1 MHRFY
6 PGSLLQIL
14 ILSATLG
21 SVTARADYVQIN
33 LVSDIPGFAS
43 LMDASLKNP
52 WGISHSAT
60 SPFWI
65 SDQGANV
72 STLYTVAGGT
82 VSKNALTVAI
92 PTTAGGP
99 PQGPTGQ
106 VNNPFT
112 SAPNSA
118 FVVGSAPA
126 NFIFANLNGTISA
139 WNNGLGTTAQ
149 ITATT
154 PGAVYTGL
162 AVAGNTAATATLY
175 AANGAQ
181 NRIDVFNGSFAP
193 TSTAGGFVN
202 SVLPAGL
209 VPFNVQTINGNV
221 YVTYA
226 PAGRPAQISATAG
239 MGAVAVFDT
248 NGNLINQ
255 LITGGH
261 LASPWGIA
269 LAPSSFGQFG
279 GDLLVGNFSFAHSEI
294 NAFDPITGAWI
305 GTIPIDT
312 GTNTPG
318 GLWALIFGNGGSG
331 GDPNT
336 LYFTDGV
343 NGESNGLFGSITAV
357 PEPSTWAMMILG
369 FVGVAFLAYRRRNQ
383 SASLSAA

>member
-6 PGSLLQIL
+6 PSSLLQLL

-21 SVTARADYVQIN
+21 SVTARADYVQTN

-43 LMDASLKNP
+43 ITDSSLNNP

-65 SDQGANV
+65 SDQGTNV

-82 VSKNALTVAI
+82 VSKNALTVSI
-92 PTTAGGP
+92 PTTPSG

-106 VNNPFT
+106 VNNNIA
-112 SAPNSA
+112 SS
-118 FVVGSAPA
+118 FVVGAAPA

-139 WNNGLGTTAQ
+139 WNGGAGTSAVVE
-149 ITATT
+149 ATT

-162 AVAGNTAATATLY
+162 AISGNSPATAALY

-193 TSTAGGFVN
+193 TSTPGGFVN

-255 LITGGH
+255 LITGGR

-269 LAPSSFGQFG
+269 LAPSGFGQFS
-279 GDLLVGNFSFAHSEI
+279 GDLLVGNFSFVASEI
-294 NAFDPITGAWI
+294 NAYDPITGALI

-312 GTNTPG
+312 GTNSPG
-318 GLWALIFGNGGSG
+318 GLWALIFGNGGNG

-357 PEPSTWAMMILG
+357 PEPSTWAMIILG
-369 FVGVAFLAYRRRNQ
+369 FAGVGFMAYRRRNQ
-383 SASLSAA
+383 SPSLRTT

>member
-6 PGSLLQIL
+6 PSSLLQLL

-21 SVTARADYVQIN
+21 SVTARADYVQTN

-43 LMDASLKNP
+43 IMDPSLKNP
-52 WGISHSAT
+52 WGVSHSAS

-65 SDQGANV
+65 SDQGTNV

-92 PTTAGGP
+92 PTTGSGA
-99 PQGPTGQ
+99 QGPTGQ
-106 VNNPFT
+106 VNNNIASSFM
-112 SAPNSA
+112 
-118 FVVGSAPA
+118 VGAAPA

-139 WNNGLGTTAQ
+139 WNNSAGTTAVVE
-149 ITATT
+149 ASTT
-154 PGAVYTGL
+154 GAVYTGL
-162 AVAGNTAATATLY
+162 AIAGNTPATATLF

-193 TSTAGGFVN
+193 TSTSGGFVN

-255 LITGGH
+255 LITGGR

-312 GTNTPG
+312 GANTPG
-318 GLWALIFGNGGSG
+318 GLWALIFGNGGNG
-331 GDPNT
+331 GNPNT

-357 PEPSTWAMMILG
+357 PEPSTWAMMIVG
-369 FVGVAFLAYRRRNQ
+369 FAGVGFMAYRRRNQ
-383 SASLSAA
+383 TAALAA

>member
-1 MHRFY
+1 
-6 PGSLLQIL
+6 
-14 ILSATLG
+14 
-21 SVTARADYVQIN
+21 
-33 LVSDIPGFAS
+33 
-43 LMDASLKNP
+43 MDPSLKNP
-52 WGISHSAT
+52 WGVSHSAS

-65 SDQGANV
+65 SDQGTNV

-82 VSKNALTVAI
+82 VSKNGLTVAI
-92 PTTAGGP
+92 PTTGSGP

-106 VNNPFT
+106 VNNNIASSFM
-112 SAPNSA
+112 
-118 FVVGSAPA
+118 VGAAPA

-139 WNNGLGTTAQ
+139 WNNSAGTTAVVE
-149 ITATT
+149 ASTT
-154 PGAVYTGL
+154 GAVYTGL
-162 AVAGNTAATATLY
+162 AIAGNTPATATLF

-181 NRIDVFNGSFAP
+181 NRIDAFNGSFNP
-193 TSTAGGFVN
+193 TSTTGGFVN

-255 LITGGH
+255 LITGGR

-312 GTNTPG
+312 GANTPG
-318 GLWALIFGNGGSG
+318 GLWALIFGNGGNG
-331 GDPNT
+331 GNPNT

-357 PEPSTWAMMILG
+357 PEPSTWAMMIVG
-369 FVGVAFLAYRRRNQ
+369 FAGVGFMAYRRRNQ
-383 SASLSAA
+383 TAALAA